1 LDLPNFHDPDPNK
14 GWWIERWIR
23 DGPTEYTF
31 TRNQRSR
38 IISLVASSHE
48 GGGWWHE
55 SQVSERGNQKF
66 LAMQTILKE
75 VWPKQATE
83 NKSPSA
89 LQDDEE
95 SPTNMCTKS
104 ERSKEGVSRKKL
116 YSSEELTTS
125 GMKRKTSESI
135 PVSGTSKKLC

>member
-1 LDLPNFHDPDPNK
+1 M
-14 GWWIERWIR
+14 
-23 DGPTEYTF
+23 
-31 TRNQRSR
+31 
-38 IISLVASSHE
+38 ASPHE

-75 VWPKQATE
+75 VRPKQATE

-89 LQDDEE
+89 LQDNEE
-95 SPTNMCTKS
+95 TPTNVRNKR
-104 ERSKEGVSRKKL
+104 ERSKEGVMGENL

-125 GMKRKTSESI
+125 GMKRKTSDSI
-135 PVSGTSKKLC
+135 PFSGTSKKLC